1 MAGRTQSELASYA
14 LLSQFDSHSVTAG
27 QRQSA
32 FVRNHL
38 QGVEAAKVKDFTRIY
53 QEMIKSK
60 DCKAT
65 ANKLVAQLTALKKDP
80 EIREN
85 NSNINAE
92 RDQQQHHEEK
102 SDRGSE
108 KSKKSHHHNHHKK
121 PSSSIKKEDYKKVKN
136 RRVIGPVEL
145 LIQKHSSH
153 IIKQLETQE

>member
-1 MAGRTQSELASYA
+1 M
-14 LLSQFDSHSVTAG
+14 
-27 QRQSA
+27 
-32 FVRNHL
+32 RNHL

-80 EIREN
+80 EIRER
-85 NSNINAE
+85 NSSVNAGGDDNQN
-92 RDQQQHHEEK
+92 RNRNHEEK

-145 LIQKHSSH
+145 LI
-153 IIKQLETQE
+153 

>member
-1 MAGRTQSELASYA
+1 M
-14 LLSQFDSHSVTAG
+14 
-27 QRQSA
+27 
-32 FVRNHL
+32 RNHL

-80 EIREN
+80 EIREK
-85 NSNINAE
+85 NSTINAE
-92 RDQQQHHEEK
+92 RDEHHHNHEEK

-108 KSKKSHHHNHHKK
+108 KSKKSHHHHHHKK

>member
-1 MAGRTQSELASYA
+1 M
-14 LLSQFDSHSVTAG
+14 
-27 QRQSA
+27 
-32 FVRNHL
+32 RNHL

-80 EIREN
+80 EIREK
-85 NSNINAE
+85 NSTINAE
-92 RDQQQHHEEK
+92 RDEQHHHNHEEK

-108 KSKKSHHHNHHKK
+108 KHQHHNKK

-145 LIQKHSSH
+145 LI
-153 IIKQLETQE
+153 